1 MSSRVLQ
8 VPARSEGVALLA
20 SSSEPLFR
28 DQHDSVPKP
37 QGRFDDRINPR
48 WLRIAAAVK
57 YSGINRSR
65 LFKLIAEGGI
75 RTACLK
81 EHRGAK
87 RGVRL
92 IDRLSLDL
100 YLETLCQPLEERL
113 VQQSQELMQQEAD
126 LAQQHKTLVRR
137 QEEIRKQLAAVRERS

>member
-1 MSSRVLQ
+1 MSPRVLQ
-8 VPARSEGVALLA
+8 VPARSEHVALLA
-20 SSSEPLFR
+20 SSREPLFR

-48 WLRIAAAVK
+48 WLRIAAAII

-65 LFKLIAEGGI
+65 LFKLITEGGI
-75 RTACLK
+75 RTCLK

-113 VQQSQELMQQEAD
+113 VQQSQELTQQEAD
-126 LAQQHKTLVRR
+126 LAQQQKTLVRR
-137 QEEIRKQLAAVRERS
+137 QEEIRKQLAAICERS